1 MVKNAAGSV
10 ERSDSANGGRL
21 DIVPEEVHGTHVI
34 SANTPYG
41 YSRMHRAA
49 ELASMAMVALLLIAF
64 VVQIARTVTTGS
76 GALRL
81 ALTGLSAYV
90 ASDLISGVVHW
101 AGDTLGDESVPF
113 VGPNFIKPFRIHH
126 VDQLAITRHDLV
138 ETNGNNCIV
147 VLGPL
152 TAAFL
157 VLPARD
163 GWLFDACVFMAF
175 LAAFV
180 VATNQFHKWAHQP
193 NPPAIARVLQASG
206 LILTTPHHD
215 RHHAPPHDRNYCITV
230 GWLNPLLDFI
240 GFFRGA
246 EWVVAQVRPHWLH
259 VGERVPGRTHPG
271 HPGASPAPRGPR
283 GPDAVGAI
291 GGDSVAARGPDLL
304 P

>member
-1 MVKNAAGSV
+1 
-10 ERSDSANGGRL
+10 
-21 DIVPEEVHGTHVI
+21 
-34 SANTPYG
+34 
-41 YSRMHRAA
+41 
-49 ELASMAMVALLLIAF
+49 MAVVALLLIAF
-64 VVQIARTVTTGS
+64 VVQTARTITTGS

-81 ALTGLSAYV
+81 VVTGLSAYV

-126 VDQLAITRHDLV
+126 VDQLAITRHDLI

-152 TAAFL
+152 AAAFL
-157 VLPARD
+157 ILPSRD
-163 GWLFDACVFMAF
+163 GWFFDACVFMAF
-175 LAAFV
+175 LAVFV
-180 VATNQFHKWAHQP
+180 VATNQFHKWAHQT
-193 NPPAIARVLQASG
+193 NPPRIARVLQASG

-215 RHHAPPHDRNYCITV
+215 RHHAPPHDRHYCITV

-246 EWVVAQVRPHWLH
+246 EWVITQVRPHWLH
-259 VGERVPGRTHPG
+259 AGARVPVRAHPG
-271 HPGASPAPRGPR
+271 HPGGSSPAARAPRGP
-283 GPDAVGAI
+283 GAV
-291 GGDSVAARGPDLL
+291 GGDSVAAGGPDLL